1 MKWIG
6 IGLRSF
12 TVLMLS
18 AIFLS
23 AMIQSMQYANAN
35 SSDKVTTQ
43 RDQAGSERKT
53 QTGIGKDKMG
63 VCEKVLCLFVE
74 MVVSCSSNVNSCP
87 NASEYT
93 LAAQPQAIADPTT
106 FQGKRCGECCAQIV
120 FFQET
125 PDAPTYNIAVTNAP
139 PNGGKIQYG
148 TYCKGGTL
156 EPVNPPNTC
165 TVTAEV
171 P

>member
-1 MKWIG
+1 MKWVDIA
-6 IGLRSF
+6 LRSF

-18 AIFLS
+18 TIFLS
-23 AMIQSMQYANAN
+23 AMMLNVQSADAN

-43 RDQAGSERKT
+43 KDQAEGERKT
-53 QTGIGKDKMG
+53 QTGVGKDKMG
-63 VCEKVLCLFVE
+63 VCEKVLCLYVD

-93 LAAQPQAIADPTT
+93 LAAQPQDLADPAT
-106 FQGKRCGECCAQIV
+106 FQGKSPSLPQVV
-120 FFQET
+120 FFQPSNVA
-125 PDAPTYNIAVTNAP
+125 PDYSITLTNAP

-148 TYCKGGTL
+148 IYCKGGFVN
-156 EPVNPPNTC
+156 PANPPNTC

-171 P
+171 S

>member
-6 IGLRSF
+6 IALRSF
-12 TVLMLS
+12 TILMLS

-23 AMIQSMQYANAN
+23 AMILSMQYAKAN

-43 RDQAGSERKT
+43 RDQAESERKT
-53 QTGIGKDKMG
+53 QTGVGKDKMG

-74 MVVSCSSNVNSCP
+74 MVVSCSSNVNICP

-106 FQGKRCGECCAQIV
+106 FQGKCCGECCAQIV
-120 FFQET
+120 SFKKLPMLQH
-125 PDAPTYNIAVTNAP
+125 IVSR
-139 PNGGKIQYG
+139 
-148 TYCKGGTL
+148 
-156 EPVNPPNTC
+156 
-165 TVTAEV
+165 
-171 P
+171 